1 MECGMKKQVIERFY
15 LRMHVRSVGKID
27 PTSLSG
33 PILVMRLRERMSFIF
48 CFIHLYILDF
58 VTDISYFHKN
68 GNKED
73 PFHFRK
79 NKNKKQ
85 CPGHGLFQWHFLAFL
100 VCHNCSQIDHPL
112 PHVLHSLILPHL
124 LHPNPGQVWR
134 FKPFGCYDTSL
145 NLHPQGSRDQQ
156 RTVSSC

>member
-1 MECGMKKQVIERFY
+1 MKKQVIERFY

-100 VCHNCSQIDHPL
+100 VCHNCSQIITALGPGTQGVHN
-112 PHVLHSLILPHL
+112 SYL
-124 LHPNPGQVWR
+124 LH
-134 FKPFGCYDTSL
+134 
-145 NLHPQGSRDQQ
+145 
-156 RTVSSC
+156 